1 MKKGFF
7 FFFGIERTTRLGQKR
22 SGLFANG
29 MLLLSLEYSCLH
41 RVEQSKYYP
50 STGKT
55 RLNGSSSSSWLSLFE
70 PIIRIFQAFLHLSPI
85 FPFHF
90 YSFAVQ
96 DQLEG
101 NRRRHRFTDESCLKR
116 KTVNRSIAT
125 PPKGSS
131 RFYRRSFPHRFL
143 PPPHK
148 QPGSSATSQCL
159 RVTRKPARLTV

>member
-96 DQLEG
+96 GQLEG

-131 RFYRRSFPHRFL
+131 RFYRGSFPHRFL
-143 PPPHK
+143 PSPHK
-148 QPGSSATSQCL
+148 QPGSSALHS
-159 RVTRKPARLTV
+159 VYV

>member
-1 MKKGFF
+1 MDDQNFENGIFF
-7 FFFGIERTTRLGQKR
+7 SPRGMVDLFSDNCTDFFSFFLKERKIILRKFIFPPRLFEKRFFSFFFGIERLGQKR

-29 MLLLSLEYSCLH
+29 MLLLPLEYSCLH

-55 RLNGSSSSSWLSLFE
+55 RFNGSSSSSWPSLFE

-90 YSFAVQ
+90 YSFAAQ

-101 NRRRHRFTDESCLKR
+101 NRRRHRFH
-116 KTVNRSIAT
+116 V
-125 PPKGSS
+125 PKKEDG
-131 RFYRRSFPHRFL
+131 
-143 PPPHK
+143 
-148 QPGSSATSQCL
+148 
-159 RVTRKPARLTV
+159 